1 MPPSSLQLD
10 GGNDFMNAKNDR
22 ADSCGVNLVPHTESE
37 KWVSLQTRTIG
48 VIEHLMGV
56 ACLDDMIREAKGG
69 DDDNWLLSLL
79 NLREDANEIMEELL
93 NH

>member
-1 MPPSSLQLD
+1 
-10 GGNDFMNAKNDR
+10 
-22 ADSCGVNLVPHTESE
+22 
-37 KWVSLQTRTIG
+37 
-48 VIEHLMGV
+48 MGV